1 MERKCKM
8 NKTQINCTKTEEG
21 ESIEQ
26 MLRRLCANKQPIPDN
41 VPELFTAKAD
51 GVLPNTDIR
60 TDRFDI
66 AAEAKDMYDR
76 SEIAKSAKL
85 GDFDEPLNTEEKEK

>member
-1 MERKCKM
+1 M
-8 NKTQINCTKTEEG
+8 NKTQIKCPKTEEA

-26 MLRRLCANKQPIPDN
+26 MLRRLTANKQPIPDN
-41 VPELFTAKAD
+41 VPELYTPKAD

-66 AAEAKDMYDR
+66 AAQAKDKWDK
-76 SEIAKSAKL
+76 SEIAKVQNKATSVK
-85 GDFDEPLNTEEKEK
+85 TWKREKRSDYAG

>member
-1 MERKCKM
+1 M
-8 NKTQINCTKTEEG
+8 NKTQIKCPKTEEA

-26 MLRRLCANKQPIPDN
+26 MLRRLTANKQPIPDN
-41 VPELFTAKAD
+41 VPELYTPKAD

-66 AAEAKDMYDR
+66 AAQAKDKWDK
-76 SEIAKSAKL
+76 SEIAKSAKQ
-85 GDFDEPLNTEEKEK
+85 GDFGEDLETEKRSDYAG